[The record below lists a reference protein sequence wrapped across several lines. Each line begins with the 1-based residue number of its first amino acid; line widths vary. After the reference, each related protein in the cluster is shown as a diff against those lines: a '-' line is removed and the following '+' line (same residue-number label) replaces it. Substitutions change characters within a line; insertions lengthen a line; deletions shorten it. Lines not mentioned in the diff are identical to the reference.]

1 MITKFKL
8 FETGEWSRDVNWQF
22 VKDHPD
28 DNSEEAVY
36 IKNFFNDLK
45 ILIKR
50 LNNKDIFKILDIRGL
65 DMNQGPYATVRIFNR
80 TYKMWN
86 TQEDDLW
93 IENFPIDNTSEEGK
107 LPGFQE
113 SKYQIAEL
121 LNDINDAGGD
131 IETYKNSIKFNI

>member
-22 VKDHPD
+22 VKDNPD
-28 DNSEEAVY
+28 NNSEEAVY

-65 DMNQGPYATVRIFNR
+65 DMYQGPYATVRIFNR

>member
-65 DMNQGPYATVRIFNR
+65 DMYQGPYATVRIFNR

>member
-22 VKDHPD
+22 VKDNPD
-28 DNSEEAVY
+28 NNSEEAVY